1 MSLLGRISISAKIIG
16 LVLIMSAITLGV
28 GAIGYR
34 AIDEYRVQV
43 EEAAAV
49 SGRATDA
56 VVVNRALAALSR
68 AEFLMATDPTKST
81 IDQMLGQM
89 REDLQAVEARWQSL
103 RQARRPQVRAAVEK
117 AEAAYRLYVPLVQET
132 MRAAAQ
138 VQDVA
143 TIEQQDQLA
152 KSSLASRDQYYAAR
166 MAIRELTQAAQ
177 QRAVEGFQEASTEGS
192 SQQKLL
198 IGFVVAALVIG
209 AGLGVLIGRFGIAAP
224 IRQLTS
230 CLMDLAAGRF
240 DVAVP
245 GADRRDEVGE
255 IARAAE
261 TFKANGIEAQ
271 QLRAEQEAAKAR
283 SEQEQKALMRPM
295 ADDFDRAVGGIVT
308 HVSSAASQLKGAAQT
323 LSSAAEEASG
333 QAGAV
338 AAASEEASTNVQTVA
353 SATEELSASVRE
365 IGSRVEQSAVMAN
378 QAVAKADASAATI
391 QELAGKAQKIG
402 EIVELINSIASQTNL
417 LALNATIEAAR
428 AGEAGKGFAVVAA
441 EVKSLADQTAKATTE
456 IAAQIGGIQQAT
468 GQSAESMNGIA
479 AAIRDISAVAASIAS
494 AVEEQN
500 AATQEIARN
509 VQQASL
515 GTGEVSTNIV
525 GVSHAVTETGAA
537 ATQVLA
543 SADTLAAQAGA
554 LSSEMTK
561 FLATIRAA

>member
-283 SEQEQKALMRPM
+283 SEQEQKALMRRM

-543 SADTLAAQAGA
+543 SAGTLAAQAGA